1 MRLSLLPAIALLAA
15 AWNSTAAWADDAADP
30 SFDCTQ
36 AKEPAEQ
43 IICADSALRARDLWL
58 ALTYRD
64 ILALSPEDKTK
75 IQADQRRWLQQRDA
89 LCDLPDA
96 SRTPG
101 NSDRK
106 AFNCL
111 VSLYDDRI
119 ATLGGASFEPV
130 FREAAKDPA
139 AALVKLHPLQ
149 SPLARVYAELLY
161 HVLADG
167 TADAFDNFR
176 IDLVERIHRSTL
188 WIDGPVHHIDIPCS
202 LVDRLPRLLQVGRA
216 TYGSTM
222 DLELPGFD
230 CADEAPAPPASVSAL
245 IKADP
250 STYQAKLD
258 ACADRSGT
266 YFTSVE
272 HQLRQLMLRLVRFPR
287 SYLSAAMGPS
297 HAPDETWPTVETI
310 DAADWKDDAA
320 YATAKRD
327 LAAFYGNRYRLSPSD
342 AAAAAARALWDSRYG
357 NAGLDGCD

>member
-1 MRLSLLPAIALLAA
+1 MRRSLLPAIALLAA
-15 AWNSTAAWADDAADP
+15 AWNSTGTQADDDAGP
-30 SFDCTQ
+30 SFDCMQ
-36 AKEPAEQ
+36 AAAPAEQ

-64 ILALSPEDKTK
+64 TLALSAEDKAK
-75 IQADQRRWLQQRDA
+75 IQAEQRGWLRQRDA
-89 LCDLPDA
+89 LCGLPDA

-101 NSDRK
+101 NADRK

-130 FREAAKDPA
+130 FREAAQDPA
-139 AALVKLHPLQ
+139 AALAKLRPLQ
-149 SPLARVYAELLY
+149 SPLAKVYAALLD
-161 HVLADG
+161 HVLAEG
-167 TADAFDNFR
+167 TVDAFDNFR

-188 WIDGPVHHIDIPCS
+188 WIEGPVHHIDIPCS

-222 DLELPGFD
+222 DLALPGFD

-250 STYQAKLD
+250 STYQARLD
-258 ACADRSGT
+258 ACPDQAGT
-266 YFTSVE
+266 YFTSVAY
-272 HQLRQLMLRLVRFPR
+272 QLRQLMLRLVRFPR

-297 HAPDETWPTVETI
+297 HAPDETWPATETI
-310 DAADWKDDAA
+310 DEADWKDDAA
-320 YATAKRD
+320 YAAAKRD
-327 LAAFYGNRYRLSPSD
+327 LTAFYGSRYQLSPSD
-342 AAAAAARALWDSRYG
+342 AATAAARALWDSRYG